1 MINEQVMEEKM
12 YRACRQFLC
21 LLKPSRKGKIDEFF
35 PLDALTS
42 PKRKDVYIILQ
53 SLFGFFYISGFL
65 VGNLGV
71 GLFIL
76 GVVFKITIPFIMS
89 IGVGV
94 GIGLMFVGSFIAPRT
109 LNCRKEIE
117 EYGEDSIVDIK
128 QKKYKFNKTDLIV
141 FFPVAL
147 LVFWLTNLFMG
158 TFVK

>member
-1 MINEQVMEEKM
+1 
-12 YRACRQFLC
+12 
-21 LLKPSRKGKIDEFF
+21 
-35 PLDALTS
+35 
-42 PKRKDVYIILQ
+42 
-53 SLFGFFYISGFL
+53 
-65 VGNLGV
+65 
-71 GLFIL
+71 
-76 GVVFKITIPFIMS
+76 
-89 IGVGV
+89 
-94 GIGLMFVGSFIAPRT
+94 MFVGSFIAPRT